1 LIKTYLYDFSQ
12 DRVLHD
18 IDLERIDLSVNDKN
32 LMWVDLF
39 NFTEAEANEV
49 ARIFDFH
56 PLSVEDCMHPS
67 PRAKVDN
74 YEEYYFFTLHAL
86 RYEEESDQEI
96 SLEQLNVYLGK
107 NYVVTLHRRTLP
119 TLGKIAKNCL
129 SNNQLEV
136 MRKGPDFFLYTILD
150 GITDMYFPV
159 LNRINERVEELEDD
173 LYVEPTREV
182 TEEFLSLKRTTLA
195 MRRAILPQ
203 KRIFASGNGNYAFSV
218 SEDNVPY
225 YLDLV
230 DHIERIIDSI
240 DNFRDLVDGALAT
253 YDSIISARTNET
265 MRILT
270 VISTIFMPLTFLT
283 GFFGMNVPLPAQE
296 SMTSTVAIT
305 LGLLG
310 VSLWMFLIFRI
321 RKWI

>member
-1 LIKTYLYDFSQ
+1 MIKTYFYDSSQ
-12 DRVLHD
+12 
-18 IDLERIDLSVNDKN
+18 ERIIHDVDLNRNDLIDNEDN
-32 LMWVDLF
+32 LVWVDLF
-39 NFTEAEANEV
+39 NFTEAEATQI
-49 ARIFDFH
+49 AKIFGFH
-56 PLSVEDCMHPS
+56 TLTVEDCLHYS

-74 YEEYYFFTLHAL
+74 YDEYYFFVLHAL
-86 RYEEESDQEI
+86 RYEEESDEEI
-96 SLEQLNVYLGK
+96 ALEQLNVYLGK

-119 TLGKIAKNCL
+119 TMGKVAKDFL
-129 SNNQLEV
+129 SNNRLEV

-159 LNRINERVEELEDD
+159 LNRINERIEELEDD

-182 TEEFLSLKRTTLA
+182 TEEFLSLKRTILS
-195 MRRAILPQ
+195 MRKAILPQ
-203 KRIFASGNGNYAFSV
+203 KRIFASGSGNYGFMV
-218 SEDNVPY
+218 SEENIPY

-240 DNFRDLVDGALAT
+240 DSFRDLVDGALAT

-283 GFFGMNVPLPAQE
+283 GFFGMNVPLPAQD
-296 SMTSTVAIT
+296 STLSTFIIT
-305 LGLLG
+305 VGLLG
-310 VSLWMFLIFRI
+310 VSLWMFFIFRL

>member
-1 LIKTYLYDFSQ
+1 MIKTYFYDSTA
-12 DRVLHD
+12 DRIIHD
-18 IDLERIDLSVNDKN
+18 VDLGQKDLMNNTEN
-32 LMWVDLF
+32 LMWVDIF
-39 NFTEAEANEV
+39 NFTDAEANQV
-49 ARIFDFH
+49 AGVFDFH
-56 PLSVEDCMHPS
+56 PLSVEDCLHYS

-74 YEEYYFFTLHAL
+74 YEDYYFFVLHAL
-86 RYEEESDQEI
+86 RYEEESDEEI

-107 NYVVTLHRRTLP
+107 NFVVTLHRRTLP
-119 TLGKIAKNCL
+119 TLGKIARDCL
-129 SNNQLEV
+129 ANSRLEV
-136 MRKGPDFFLYTILD
+136 MKKGPDFFLYTIMD

-159 LNRINERVEELEDD
+159 LNRINERIEELEDD
-173 LYVEPTREV
+173 LYVQPTREV

-203 KRIFASGNGNYAFSV
+203 KRIFAPAGGNYAFRV

-230 DHIERIIDSI
+230 DHIERIIDTI
-240 DNFRDLVDGALAT
+240 DGFRDLVDGALAT

-283 GFFGMNVPLPAQE
+283 GFFGMNVPLPAQG
-296 SMTSTVAIT
+296 STISTLVIT
-305 LGLLG
+305 LGLLS
-310 VSLWMFLIFRI
+310 VSVWMFMVFRL

>member
-1 LIKTYLYDFSQ
+1 
-12 DRVLHD
+12 
-18 IDLERIDLSVNDKN
+18 
-32 LMWVDLF
+32 
-39 NFTEAEANEV
+39 
-49 ARIFDFH
+49 
-56 PLSVEDCMHPS
+56 
-67 PRAKVDN
+67 
-74 YEEYYFFTLHAL
+74 
-86 RYEEESDQEI
+86 
-96 SLEQLNVYLGK
+96 
-107 NYVVTLHRRTLP
+107 
-119 TLGKIAKNCL
+119 
-129 SNNQLEV
+129 
-136 MRKGPDFFLYTILD
+136 
-150 GITDMYFPV
+150 
-159 LNRINERVEELEDD
+159 
-173 LYVEPTREV
+173 
-182 TEEFLSLKRTTLA
+182 
-195 MRRAILPQ
+195 MRRAIIPQ
-203 KRIFASGNGNYAFSV
+203 KRIFASGSGNYAFSV

-283 GFFGMNVPLPAQE
+283 GFFGMNVPLPAQG

-305 LGLLG
+305 VGLLG

>member
-1 LIKTYLYDFSQ
+1 MIKTYYYDSSAG
-12 DRVLHD
+12 RVIHD
-18 IDLERIDLSVNDKN
+18 VDLARVDLGDNTEN
-32 LMWVDLF
+32 LMWVDLY
-39 NFTEAEANEV
+39 NFSDAEANQV
-49 ARIFDFH
+49 ARTFGFH
-56 PLSVEDCMHPS
+56 PLSVEDCLHYS

-86 RYEEESDQEI
+86 RYEEESDEEI

-119 TLGKIAKNCL
+119 TLGKIARNCL
-129 SNNQLEV
+129 DNNRLEV

-173 LYVEPTREV
+173 LYNEPTREV

-203 KRIFASGNGNYAFSV
+203 KRIFASGSGNYAFRI
-218 SEDNVPY
+218 SEENIPY

-240 DNFRDLVDGALAT
+240 DSFRDLVDGALAT

-296 SMTSTVAIT
+296 SAASTVIIT
-305 LGLLG
+305 VGLFG

>member
-1 LIKTYLYDFSQ
+1 MIKTYFYDSAA
-12 DRVLHD
+12 DRIIHD
-18 IDLERIDLSVNDKN
+18 VDLGQKDLMDNTEN

-39 NFTEAEANEV
+39 NFTDAEANRV
-49 ARIFDFH
+49 AQVFGFH
-56 PLSVEDCMHPS
+56 PLSVEDCLHYS

-74 YEEYYFFTLHAL
+74 YEDYYFFVLHAL
-86 RYEEESDQEI
+86 RYEEESDEEI

-119 TLGKIAKNCL
+119 TLGKIARECL
-129 SNNQLEV
+129 ANSRPEV
-136 MRKGPDFFLYTILD
+136 MKKGPDFFLYTIMD

-159 LNRINERVEELEDD
+159 LDRINERVEELEDD
-173 LYVEPTREV
+173 LHVQPTREV

-203 KRIFASGNGNYAFSV
+203 KRIFASGNGNYAFRI
-218 SEDNVPY
+218 SEENIPY

-240 DNFRDLVDGALAT
+240 DSFRDLVDGALAT

-283 GFFGMNVPLPAQE
+283 GFFGMNVPLPAQD
-296 SMTSTVAIT
+296 SVISTISIT
-305 LGLLG
+305 IGLVG
-310 VSLWMFLIFRI
+310 VSLWMFMVFRL

>member
-1 LIKTYLYDFSQ
+1 MIKTYLYDFSG
-12 DRVLHD
+12 DRILHD
-18 IDLERIDLSVNDKN
+18 IDLKKIDLSDNNEN

-49 ARIFDFH
+49 AGIFGFH
-56 PLSVEDCMHPS
+56 PLSLEDCLHYS

-107 NYVVTLHRRTLP
+107 NFVVTLHRRTLP

-136 MRKGPDFFLYTILD
+136 MKKGPDFFLYAILD

-195 MRRAILPQ
+195 MRRAIIPQ
-203 KRIFASGNGNYAFSV
+203 KRIFASGSGNYAFSV

-283 GFFGMNVPLPAQE
+283 GFFGMNVPLPAQG

-305 LGLLG
+305 VGLLG

>member
-1 LIKTYLYDFSQ
+1 MIKTYFFDSSI
-12 DRVLHD
+12 DRIIHD
-18 IDLERIDLSVNDKN
+18 VDLKKKDLLENTKS
-32 LMWVDLF
+32 LLWVDLF
-39 NFTEAEANEV
+39 NFSEAEANQV
-49 ARIFDFH
+49 ARIFNFH
-56 PLSVEDCMHPS
+56 TLSVEDCLHYS

-74 YEEYYFFTLHAL
+74 YEDYYFFTLHAL
-86 RYEEESDQEI
+86 RYEEESDEEI
-96 SLEQLNVYLGK
+96 ALEQLNVYLGS
-107 NYVVTLHRRTLP
+107 NFVVTLHKRTLP
-119 TLGKIAKNCL
+119 TLGRVARECL
-129 SNNQLEV
+129 SNNRLEV

-159 LNRINERVEELEDD
+159 INRINERVEELEDD
-173 LYVEPTREV
+173 LYSEPTREI

-195 MRRAILPQ
+195 MRRAITPQ
-203 KRIFASGNGNYAFSV
+203 KRIFMSGSGQYAFKI
-218 SEDNVPY
+218 SEENIPY

-240 DNFRDLVDGALAT
+240 DSFRDLVDGALAT

-283 GFFGMNVPLPAQE
+283 GFFGMNVPLPAQQ
-296 SMTSTVAIT
+296 SSTSTLAIT
-305 LGLLG
+305 IGLFG
-310 VSLWMFLIFRI
+310 VSLWMFFVFRL

>member
-1 LIKTYLYDFSQ
+1 MIKTYFFDSSLG
-12 DRVLHD
+12 RITHD
-18 IDLERIDLSVNDKN
+18 IDLTKKDLLADKES
-32 LMWVDLF
+32 LLWVDLF
-39 NFTEAEANEV
+39 NFTEAEANRV
-49 ARIFDFH
+49 AGIFGFH
-56 PLSVEDCMHPS
+56 PLSVEDCLHYS

-74 YEEYYFFTLHAL
+74 YEDYYFFTLHAL
-86 RYEEESDQEI
+86 RYEEESDEEI
-96 SLEQLNVYLGK
+96 SLEQLNVYLGN
-107 NYVVTLHRRTLP
+107 NYVVTLHKRTLP
-119 TLGKIAKNCL
+119 TLGKIAKDCL
-129 SNNQLEV
+129 SNNRQEV
-136 MRKGPDFFLYTILD
+136 MRKGPDFFLYSILD

-173 LYVEPTREV
+173 LYSEPTREV

-203 KRIFASGNGNYAFSV
+203 KRIFTSGNGRYVFKI
-218 SEDNVPY
+218 SEDNIPY

-240 DNFRDLVDGALAT
+240 DSFRDLVDGALAT

-283 GFFGMNVPLPAQE
+283 GFFGMNVPLPAQG
-296 SMTSTVAIT
+296 SFASTLSIT
-305 LGLLG
+305 VGLLG
-310 VSLWMFLIFRI
+310 VSLWMFFVFRLK
-321 RKWI
+321 KWI